1 VSDEYADVPE
11 EAEEETLLER
21 SIRHC
26 EESGWAFRNGE
37 KCDLHVVYGDT
48 GEPDFI
54 DTCNVVC
61 RFCGIEA
68 PCEDGE

>member
-1 VSDEYADVPE
+1 MSDEYADVPE
-11 EAEEETLLER
+11 EEVAETLLER

-26 EESGWAFRNGE
+26 NESGWAFRNDEECGLE
-37 KCDLHVVYGDT
+37 VEYTDT

-54 DTCNVVC
+54 ERCNVVC
-61 RFCGIEA
+61 HFCGIEA